1 MLGLGHD
8 VAPAARQARQYGC
21 GTLVVC
27 RQCEGAGEGG
37 QRGGLLVGER
47 RAEGGQPVAVEE
59 GRVGVASLEPR
70 MLEDSHEQCPV
81 GADAVNGGVAERRSQ
96 AAGGLGAGGGPGD
109 ELGQHRV
116 VVGTDDRGVLNAAV
130 EADARAA
137 GDVEAGR
144 QLEFGGHTRH
154 GNTMQRAALGL
165 VLLGRILRV
174 QSHLNR
180 MPGGRRRVVIE
191 GAAVGH
197 VPMPVATLAPTAKSL
212 PRAAS
217 ADSSRN
223 GESSS
228 NNNSIRSR
236 TGSLP
241 QLRCRSTYLGPPP
254 PRRGGLLC
262 VEVGP
267 VGIGVDDQE

>member
-1 MLGLGHD
+1 
-8 VAPAARQARQYGC
+8 
-21 GTLVVC
+21 
-27 RQCEGAGEGG
+27 
-37 QRGGLLVGER
+37 
-47 RAEGGQPVAVEE
+47 
-59 GRVGVASLEPR
+59 
-70 MLEDSHEQCPV
+70 
-81 GADAVNGGVAERRSQ
+81 
-96 AAGGLGAGGGPGD
+96 
-109 ELGQHRV
+109 
-116 VVGTDDRGVLNAAV
+116 
-130 EADARAA
+130 
-137 GDVEAGR
+137 
-144 QLEFGGHTRH
+144 
-154 GNTMQRAALGL
+154 
-165 VLLGRILRV
+165 
-174 QSHLNR
+174 